1 MPIVYLVEDLE
12 VMHGREC
19 GVGVG
24 GVRGEQLSPGGG
36 INRPPDRVPGLLKIK
51 QQFSSSISD

>member
-24 GVRGEQLSPGGG
+24 GCGG
-36 INRPPDRVPGLLKIK
+36 
-51 QQFSSSISD
+51 SS